1 MNEIHNRSSVCE
13 KFYDFLTSVRIASA
27 FGKSGNIRVPI
38 KGSLFYVEAIDS
50 NGKIYHLIEAETGGE
65 STMSSELEALVI
77 KKLNKEKLRYLS
89 AQKIA
94 DINYS
99 LDVGLQN

>member
-38 KGSLFYVEAIDS
+38 RGSLIYVEAIDS
-50 NGKIYHLIEAETGGE
+50 KGNIYHLIEAETGGE

-77 KKLNKEKLRYLS
+77 KKLNKEKLRYLG

-99 LDVGLQN
+99 LYVGLKN